1 MESLYILLLIVL
13 FLYLNQQFVQ
23 IKKNM
28 ADQRDSLLQLQKSLL
43 ANEAAG
49 ERVISALSQAPDTTV
64 RSVAP
69 QLTPPPIAPPP
80 VPEPVVQPIFR
91 PEPAPHKEL
100 EPVLSIS
107 TPEPPKAARPNLL
120 DESLLGPPANVPPV
134 VVEAGPSWF
143 RRFLDENPDL
153 EKFIGENLINKIGIA
168 ILVAGI
174 GYFVRYA
181 IAQEWI
187 GEIGRVLIGIVA
199 GGGLLAVAHRM
210 RQRFAAFSS
219 VLVAGGL
226 SVLYFTIAIAFSD
239 YKIFSQTAAF
249 LIMVVITGFAVA
261 LSIAYNRVALA
272 VMSLIGG
279 FATPFMVSTGQG
291 NYVVLF
297 SYILI
302 LDVGMLVLSSF
313 KKWPLVHWVAYGFT
327 LLLYGSWLSTEVIGN
342 VPGVI
347 SNVPSEAGP
356 GLTSPGPTS
365 FNPPYMGAFIFGTV
379 FYCLFAAMNLFDRL
393 RHDTRFSALDVSL
406 FMSNTAFY
414 YGAGMSILAHIDSG
428 SWQGPFTLALAVVN
442 FGYAALLRRRNSTDT
457 TLFYLLIGLVITFA
471 SLTIPVQLD
480 GNFITMFW
488 ALEAVLLLW
497 LSQRSGLRLVATASV
512 IVLGLMG
519 ISLLM
524 DWTQLY
530 DPNVTPA
537 LPIIANKAFVTSVL
551 SVVGLSA
558 YYRFLGRQESPV
570 SVYIAELPIQPF
582 QRFIGYVTV
591 IGCYLTGLLELNYQL
606 VVAYGYD
613 ANRTILLGTYNLLV
627 AAILLA
633 ITLRADIRQRLW
645 WSVVF
650 SLVVLLIYLFYTGPA
665 VLDLLDSYYQGLVP
679 GRPAFLFQYVNLA
692 AVAVVLALLFRAKQ
706 RLVSTTPVLE
716 TGWPWFLVVVVVSVS
731 SMALFA
737 NVMAYAF
744 STEEIAH
751 TTVQQTAVQ
760 LRFDALIEQTNK
772 VGLPI
777 VWGIC
782 AFAFMYAGLVRRNR
796 TYRILSLSLFAVTLL
811 KLFLYDIQGI
821 SEGGRILA
829 FISLGALL
837 LVISFMYQRIKR
849 LLAADEAAA

>member
-1 MESLYILLLIVL
+1 MPSFQPFLMESLYILLLIVL

-23 IKKNM
+23 IKKTI
-28 ADQRDSLLQLQKSLL
+28 ADQRDSLLQLQKTLL
-43 ANEAAG
+43 SNEPLPDQVRIPVG
-49 ERVISALSQAPDTTV
+49 LAPDATIRPV
-64 RSVAP
+64 
-69 QLTPPPIAPPP
+69 TPPVA
-80 VPEPVVQPIFR
+80 EPMPLR
-91 PEPAPHKEL
+91 PEIVPEL
-100 EPVLSIS
+100 EPVMSIS
-107 TPEPPKAARPNLL
+107 MPPVGEQRPNVPKPNLL
-120 DESLLGPPANVPPV
+120 DDSLLGPPANVPPV
-134 VVEAGPSWF
+134 FVAPKPSWF

-187 GEIGRVLIGIVA
+187 GEIGRVLIGMAA
-199 GGGLLAVAHRM
+199 GGGLLAVAHRI

-249 LIMVVITGFAVA
+249 LIMVVITGFAIA
-261 LSIAYNRVALA
+261 LSIAYNRVELA

-291 NYVVLF
+291 NYMVLF
-297 SYILI
+297 TYILI

-327 LLLYGSWLSTEVIGN
+327 LLLFGSWLSTEVVKVSSVDSSGVDLPGMN
-342 VPGVI
+342 VP
-347 SNVPSEAGP
+347 A
-356 GLTSPGPTS
+356 
-365 FNPPYMGAFIFGTV
+365 PPYLGAFVFGTI
-379 FYCLFAAMNLFDRL
+379 FYLLFAAMNLFDRL

-414 YGAGMSILAHIDSG
+414 YGAGMSILAYVDRSDG
-428 SWQGPFTLALAVVN
+428 PKGTWQGPFTLALAVVN
-442 FGYAALLRRRNSTDT
+442 FAYAALLRRRNSTDT
-457 TLFYLLIGLVITFA
+457 TPGVDTLFYLLIGLVITFA

-530 DPNVTPA
+530 DPTITPA

-551 SVVGLSA
+551 SAIGLSA
-558 YYRFLGRQESPV
+558 YYWLLDKQEAPV
-570 SVYIAELPIQPF
+570 SLYVSNLTIPAFRL
-582 QRFIGYVTV
+582 FIGYTTV
-591 IGCYLTGLLELNYQL
+591 LACYLAGLLELNYQL
-606 VVAYGYD
+606 VTAYGYD

-627 AAILLA
+627 AAIALA
-633 ITLRADIRQRLW
+633 VTLRANTDQRLW
-645 WSVVF
+645 WSAIF
-650 SLVVLLIYLFYTGPA
+650 SLLVLLTYLFSTGPA
-665 VLDLLDSYYQGLVP
+665 VIDLLDSYYQGLVS
-679 GRPAFLFQYVNLA
+679 GRPAFLFQYINLA
-692 AVAVVLALLFRAKQ
+692 AVAAVLILLFRAKE
-706 RLVSTTPVLE
+706 RLALSTPKLE
-716 TGWPWFLVVVVVSVS
+716 RVWPWFLVVVVVAIS

-737 NVMAYAF
+737 NVIALSL
-744 STEEIAH
+744 STDDIAH
-751 TTVQQTAVQ
+751 TAIQRNAVQ
-760 LRFDALIEQTNK
+760 LRFDGLIEQINK
-772 VGLPI
+772 VGLPV
-777 VWGIC
+777 VWGLC
-782 AFAFMYAGLVRRNR
+782 AFTFMYVGLVRRNR
-796 TYRILSLSLFAVTLL
+796 TYRVLSLALFALTLL
-811 KLFLYDIQGI
+811 KLFLYDIRGI

-849 LLAADEAAA
+849 LLAADEAPV

>member
-1 MESLYILLLIVL
+1 MLFPLPFFMESLYILLLIVL

-23 IKKNM
+23 IKKTI
-28 ADQRDSLLQLQKSLL
+28 ADQRDSLLQLQKTLL
-43 ANEAAG
+43 RTEP
-49 ERVISALSQAPDTTV
+49 RVDQPLTPVLAPDATI
-64 RSVAP
+64 RPVAP
-69 QLTPPPIAPPP
+69 QSPPIAPTP
-80 VPEPVVQPIFR
+80 VPPPTPVVR
-91 PEPAPHKEL
+91 PDFVVPQEL
-100 EPVLSIS
+100 EPVMSIS
-107 TPEPPKAARPNLL
+107 TPEPPKVVKPNLL
-120 DESLLGPPANVPPV
+120 DESLLGPTANVPPV
-134 VVEAGPSWF
+134 FVAPKPSWF

-187 GEIGRVLIGIVA
+187 GEIGRVLIGMAA

-261 LSIAYNRVALA
+261 LSIAYNRVELA

-297 SYILI
+297 TYILI

-327 LLLYGSWLSTEVIGN
+327 VLLFGSWLGTEVVN
-342 VPGVI
+342 VSGVD
-347 SNVPSEAGP
+347 SPSGSTPVVNAP
-356 GLTSPGPTS
+356 A
-365 FNPPYMGAFIFGTV
+365 PPYLGAFLFGTI
-379 FYCLFAAMNLFDRL
+379 FYMLFTAMNLFDRL

-414 YGAGMSILAHIDSG
+414 YGAGMSILAHVDRG
-428 SWQGPFTLALAVVN
+428 TWQGPFTLALAVVN
-442 FGYAALLRRRNSTDT
+442 FGYAALLRRRNSSDT
-457 TLFYLLIGLVITFA
+457 TPGVDTLFYLLIGLVITFA

-512 IVLGLMG
+512 IVMGLMG

-530 DPNVTPA
+530 DPTITPA
-537 LPIIANKAFVTSVL
+537 LPIIINKAFVTSVL
-551 SVVGLSA
+551 AAVGLGA
-558 YYRFLGRQESPV
+558 YYRFLGKQETPISLYV
-570 SVYIAELPIQPF
+570 GILTVLPF
-582 QRFIGYVTV
+582 RRFVGYTAV
-591 IGCYLTGLLELNYQL
+591 IVCYLAGLLELNYQL
-606 VVAYGYD
+606 VIAYGYD

-627 AAILLA
+627 AAVALA
-633 ITLRADIRQRLW
+633 LSLRANITQRLW
-645 WSVVF
+645 WPLLF
-650 SLVVLLIYLFYTGPA
+650 SLLVLAVYLFYTGPA
-665 VLDLLDSYYQGLVP
+665 VLDLLDSYYQGLVSR
-679 GRPAFLFQYVNLA
+679 RPAFLFQYVNLA
-692 AVAVVLALLFRAKQ
+692 AVAAVLALLFRVKE
-706 RLVSTTPVLE
+706 RLAPTTPRLE
-716 TGWPWFLVVVVVSVS
+716 TTWPWFLVIVVVAVS
-731 SMALFA
+731 SIALFA
-737 NVMAYAF
+737 NVIALSF
-744 STEEIAH
+744 TTDDIAH
-751 TTVQQTAVQ
+751 TAMQRNAIQ
-760 LRFDALIEQTNK
+760 LRYDGLIEQINK
-772 VGLPI
+772 VGLPV

-782 AFAFMYAGLVRRNR
+782 AFAFMYVGLVRRNR
-796 TYRILSLSLFAVTLL
+796 TYRVLSLALFALTLL
-811 KLFLYDIQGI
+811 KLFLYDIRGI

-849 LLAADEAAA
+849 LLAADETTA